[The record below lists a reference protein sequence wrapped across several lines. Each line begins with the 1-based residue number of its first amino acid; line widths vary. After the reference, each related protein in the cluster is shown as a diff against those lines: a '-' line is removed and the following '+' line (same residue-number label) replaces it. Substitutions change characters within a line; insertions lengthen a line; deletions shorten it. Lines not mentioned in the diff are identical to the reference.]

1 MTELE
6 KAKESALRL
15 IKFRPRSEQE
25 LRRRLIQKGFAGPTI
40 ETLLL
45 ELKGKGFVNDEKFS
59 QYLVTGRLLSRPL
72 GKRALLREL
81 SSKGV
86 GDSLAAQAVER
97 AYAGSDELEMAK
109 TAALSRLPRLQ
120 GLKKEALQRRLFGF
134 LSRRGFS
141 SEMIYRVTKELTH
154 PSAGSG

>member
-6 KAKESALRL
+6 KAKEAALRL

-25 LRRRLIQKGFAGPTI
+25 LKRRLIQKGFAQPTI
-40 ETLLL
+40 ETLLA

-59 QYLVTGRLLSRPL
+59 KYLVTGKLLSKPL
-72 GKRALLREL
+72 GKRALLKEL

-86 GDSLAAQAVER
+86 SDSLATQAVEQ
-97 AYAGSDELEMAK
+97 AYAGADELEMAK
-109 TAALSRLPRLQ
+109 TAALSRLARLK
-120 GLKKEALQRRLFGF
+120 GLKKEVAQRRLFGF